1 MKYMIIVLKVK
12 NKWKGGEMGII
23 YLKIIK
29 Y

>member
-23 YLKIIK
+23 HLKTIK
-29 Y
+29 H